1 MYNWSDVSPDLPFC
15 PPAQDAFDAV
25 VYFQLA
31 LAAAVEDQA
40 NPQALYV
47 VYMKLAEI
55 HGSHIPD
62 AGLCQVY
69 RDRAQSLKRVL
80 AGEDAAAFVEEKDVE
95 HFECTDSNLTSVP
108 DTIKSQTASLPTT
121 SEPHRDSDTFN
132 GDEEEKD
139 ANLRPSQTLATSTS
153 RSHSDSTFTESF
165 DTAREHISDSSSST
179 DTLQTHRRLAQEEDR
194 DSDADSV
201 HTQGSVGHSGIT
213 DSRIQAS
220 TKL

>member
-1 MYNWSDVSPDLPFC
+1 MG
-15 PPAQDAFDAV
+15 
-25 VYFQLA
+25 YFQLA
-31 LAAAVEDQA
+31 LAAALEDRA

-80 AGEDAAAFVEEKDVE
+80 AGEDAAAAAAAAFGEEKDVE
-95 HFECTDSNLTSVP
+95 HIECTDSNLTSVP
-108 DTIKSQTASLPTT
+108 DTTKSQDASLPTT

-132 GDEEEKD
+132 GDEEVKD
-139 ANLRPSQTLATSTS
+139 ANLKPSQTLATSAS

-179 DTLQTHRRLAQEEDR
+179 DTLQTNCRLAQEEDKGE
-194 DSDADSV
+194 DADSV
-201 HTQGSVGHSGIT
+201 HTQGS
-213 DSRIQAS
+213 DSCIQAS